1 MTSVDAAPPE
11 GGPSLLSIGE
21 VADLSGVPATTI
33 RYYDRIGL
41 VEPVAR
47 VGDKRRFDHAVLR
60 RLVAIG
66 LCIDAGFSLDEVREL
81 LADDSPGR
89 VASHELARRKLA
101 EIDEQRRRLDAA
113 RVLVERGLRCTC
125 PALDSCVCD
134 A

>member
-11 GGPSLLSIGE
+11 KGPSLLSIGE

-66 LCIDAGFSLDEVREL
+66 L
-81 LADDSPGR
+81 GR
-89 VASHELARRKLA
+89 VASRELARRKLA
-101 EIDEQRRRLDAA
+101 EIDEQRRRLDVA